1 MKCFGNKISKY
12 DNGRQSLNNITFCF
26 NSSSSIFTTSNI
38 KENKIGV
45 NSHNDTLPALCNAV
59 IGNNYCEDMILY
71 YNDNSSQTVHYT
83 LVPYVFY
90 PSCINMPIP
99 YLAKNIDVT
108 PGYLYLYFKNSSSSS
123 STLFIWSSGFTN
135 SGGGS
140 PIAA

>member
-45 NSHNDTLPALCNAV
+45 NSHDDTLPVLCNAV
-59 IGNNYCEDMILY
+59 IGNNYCEDMIIY
-71 YNDNSSQTVHYT
+71 QPSSTRTVHYA
-83 LVPYVFY
+83 LVPHVFY
-90 PSCINMPIP
+90 PSNTNMPIP

-108 PGYLYLYFKNSSSSS
+108 PGYLRLYFNNSSSSS
-123 STLFIWSSGFTN
+123 STLFIWSSGYI
-135 SGGGS
+135 GGGS
-140 PIAA
+140 GTVAN

>member
-45 NSHNDTLPALCNAV
+45 NSHDDTLPALCNAV
-59 IGNNYCEDMILY
+59 IGNNYCEDVILY
-71 YNDNSSQTVHYT
+71 QVSSSQTVHYA

-90 PSCINMPIP
+90 PSFTHMPIP
-99 YLAKNIDVT
+99 YLAKNIDIT
-108 PGYLYLYFKNSSSSS
+108 PGYLNLFFKINDS
-123 STLFIWSSGFTN
+123 STILFIWSSGYM

-140 PIAA
+140 TIVN

>member
-59 IGNNYCEDMILY
+59 IGNNYCEDMIIY
-71 YNDNSSQTVHYT
+71 QPSSTRTVHYA

-90 PSCINMPIP
+90 PSYTNMPIP
-99 YLAKNIDVT
+99 YLAKNIDIT
-108 PGYLYLYFKNSSSSS
+108 PGYLTLYFRINGSSS
-123 STLFIWSSGFTN
+123 STLFIWSSGYM
-135 SGGGS
+135 SGGG
-140 PIAA
+140 IAH